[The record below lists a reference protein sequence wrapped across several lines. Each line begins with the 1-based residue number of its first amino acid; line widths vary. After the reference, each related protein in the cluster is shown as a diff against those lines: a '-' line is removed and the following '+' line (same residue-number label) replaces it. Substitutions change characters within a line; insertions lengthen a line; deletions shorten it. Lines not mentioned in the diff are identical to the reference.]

1 MFTKAFWRDAAE
13 RALKTG
19 AQSLAGA
26 LAGYTIGQD
35 WKAALV
41 GAAVTTASSLLTS
54 MASAPFGTKG
64 TASLVSETGGRHR
77 RSE

>member
-1 MFTKAFWRDAAE
+1 MFTKAFWKDTAE
-13 RALKTG
+13 RAIKTL
-19 AQSLAGA
+19 AQSLGGA

-54 MASAPFGTKG
+54 MASAPLGTKG
-64 TASLVSETGGRHR
+64 TASLVSEPGGHHR
-77 RSE
+77 RDE

>member
-1 MFTKAFWRDAAE
+1 MFTKAFWRDTTE
-13 RALKTG
+13 RAVKTA
-19 AQSLAGA
+19 AQSLGGA

-54 MASAPFGTKG
+54 MASAPLGTKG
-64 TASLVSETGGRHR
+64 TASLVAEPGGRHR
-77 RSE
+77 RAE

>member
-1 MFTKAFWRDAAE
+1 VFTKAFWRDTTE

-41 GAAVTTASSLLTS
+41 GAAVTTAGSLLTS
-54 MASAPFGTKG
+54 LASAPVGTKG
-64 TASLVSETGGRHR
+64 TASLVSEPAGRHR
-77 RSE
+77 RPE

>member
-54 MASAPFGTKG
+54 MASSGVGTPG
-64 TASLVSETGGRHR
+64 TASLVSEPGGRHQ